1 MSNGVIKVPSIKENP
16 VNVYEMDQGEEK
28 AFPWLFPT
36 GMVGFSHERE
46 QKLSLTMYL
55 KNRLYNYR
63 GNFRKKH
70 NIFAAFCS
78 SSRFVTF
85 EIGNS
90 N

>member
-1 MSNGVIKVPSIKENP
+1 
-16 VNVYEMDQGEEK
+16 MDQGEEK

-36 GMVGFSHERE
+36 GRFGFSHERE
-46 QKLSLTMYL
+46 QKLSLSMYF

-63 GNFRKKH
+63 GNFRK
-70 NIFAAFCS
+70 NITYLLH